1 MAGPDEV
8 NAAETQNG
16 TMDVSSC
23 FKIRSNLQAS
33 YIPER
38 ADGVNRSVSVAFG
51 AGPGADPI
59 AQARISW
66 AGRALQ
72 CGRPH
77 RPDGA
82 GSGGLAMAVE
92 GSANDLLKVV
102 SLLGAA
108 VVAVPLFK
116 KIGLGSVLGYLAAG
130 LAIGPFGLKL
140 FSDPQ
145 AILHVAELGVVMFL
159 FVIGLEMQP
168 SHLWS
173 LRRQIFGLG
182 SLQVVVCGV
191 LLTLVGVA
199 FGFSWGVSFVSGMG
213 FVLTST
219 AIVMQLLGERGDI
232 AAPRGQRMVS
242 ILLFEDLLI
251 VPLLAIVAFIAPVA
265 ADLPAQAAPSRW
277 TSIGLGL
284 GALGVLVAAGVW
296 LLNPLFRVL
305 ANAKA
310 REVMTAAAL
319 LVVLGAA
326 LLMQLGGLS
335 MAMGAFL
342 AGVLLSESTF
352 RHQLEADIEPFRG
365 LLLGLFFL
373 GVGMSLDLAVVARNW
388 PLIVAGV
395 LAMMVVKAL
404 CIYVVARL
412 AKSSHADALDRA
424 VLMAQGGE
432 FAFVLYAA
440 ALAAGTIDATVNANM
455 TAIVVLSMAL
465 TPLVVLVHQRFGP
478 QRIESMEGVEE
489 VSDQQAN
496 VLVVGF
502 GRVGQIACQG
512 VIARGASLTVID
524 NNTEVIRDAQSYLGF
539 KVYYG
544 DGGRADVLHAAGAHK
559 ACAILVCIDDKVAAT
574 RIAEIAKHEFPQARV
589 LVRAY
594 DREHALE
601 LHQGGVHFLVR
612 ETFEAAMALGHAA
625 LLATGATAEEADE
638 VVADLRRLDAER
650 FDLEMAGDAFG
661 GRALLKGRLRNN
673 GQHHVDS
680 NESPA

>member
-1 MAGPDEV
+1 
-8 NAAETQNG
+8 
-16 TMDVSSC
+16 
-23 FKIRSNLQAS
+23 
-33 YIPER
+33 
-38 ADGVNRSVSVAFG
+38 
-51 AGPGADPI
+51 
-59 AQARISW
+59 
-66 AGRALQ
+66 
-72 CGRPH
+72 
-77 RPDGA
+77 
-82 GSGGLAMAVE
+82 MAVE
-92 GSANDLLKVV
+92 GSAGDLIKVV

-130 LAIGPFGLKL
+130 LAIGPFGFKL
-140 FSDPQ
+140 FNDPQ

-173 LRRQIFGLG
+173 LRKQIFGLG
-182 SLQVVVCGV
+182 SLQCLVCGF
-191 LLTLVGVA
+191 LLTMVGIA
-199 FGFSWGVSFVSGMG
+199 FGFPLAVAFVSAMG

-251 VPLLAIVAFIAPVA
+251 VPLLALVAFIAPPALDA
-265 ADLPAQAAPSRW
+265 AVAPSRW
-277 TSIGLGL
+277 GVIGLAL
-284 GALGVLVAAGVW
+284 GALAALVAAGIW
-296 LLNPLFRVL
+296 LLNPFFRIL

-373 GVGMSLDLAVVARNW
+373 GVGMSLDLAVVATNW
-388 PLIVAGV
+388 KLIVAGV
-395 LAMMVVKAL
+395 LALMATKAL
-404 CIYVVARL
+404 CIYAVARF

-432 FAFVLYAA
+432 FAFVLFAA
-440 ALAAGTIDATVNANM
+440 ALGARVIDATVNANM

-465 TPLVVLVHQRFGP
+465 TPLVVLLHQRFGP
-478 QRIESMEGVEE
+478 RTAVSMEGVE
-489 VSDQQAN
+489 SAQDRQAS
-496 VLVVGF
+496 VLVIGF
-502 GRVGQIACQG
+502 GRVGQIASQG
-512 VIARGASLTVID
+512 VVARGASLTVID
-524 NNTEVIRDAQSYLGF
+524 NDTQVIRDAQSYLGF

-544 DGGRADVLHAAGAHK
+544 DGARPDVLHAAGAHS
-559 ACAILVCIDDKVAAT
+559 ASAILVCVNDKAAAT
-574 RIAEIAKHEFPQARV
+574 RIAESAKHECPHARV
-589 LVRAY
+589 LVRAF
-594 DREHALE
+594 DREHAVE
-601 LHQGGVHFLVR
+601 LVKAGRADFVVR
-612 ETFEAAMALGHAA
+612 ETFESAMKMGYEAM
-625 LLATGATAEEADE
+625 LATGATVDEAAD
-638 VVADLRRLDAER
+638 VIADLRRLDGDR
-650 FDLEMAGDAFG
+650 FDLEVAGDAFA
-661 GRALLKGRLRNN
+661 GRALLQARLRKHENR
-673 GQHHVDS
+673 DADAAA
-680 NESPA
+680 PLA